1 MEQVSWSETAPLF
14 GFHFRKGQPPEVLE
28 VLTQISAERS
38 DKDGLIWL
46 HLDLYDPAMLSWLR
60 HLPVPEDVID
70 AVAEP
75 IQRGRL
81 FAFDWIIYGQL
92 RDLRV
97 PPENRTH
104 ALRANALCFLAIPGL
119 VVTGS
124 GSPLMAVNELRKR
137 IEQGID
143 KVHSPIGLLKAFFE
157 ALNDISEDALDASS
171 NELSEMEAEILRQG
185 RVRNRGDLL
194 RMRREAVS
202 LVREMTY
209 KRTSMMDLLREEPPL
224 ASPGEYRALRDQLE
238 RYRAQIDDLHDYADR
253 CQFLLDELRAQ
264 VGESTNRNLYIL
276 TIFSAMLMPA
286 TLIAGLFGMNV
297 EWLPF
302 GASAYGFWEVTG
314 IVAVSLGMVLAGLR
328 WMRFF

>member
-1 MEQVSWSETAPLF
+1 MAQIDWRGTAPLF
-14 GFHFRKGQPPEVLE
+14 GYQFHQGQPPDPVTSLPR
-28 VLTQISAERS
+28 ISEERS
-38 DKDGLIWL
+38 DSDGLLWV
-46 HLDLYDPAMLSWLR
+46 HLDLYDPAMLAWLR
-60 HLPVPEDVID
+60 HLPVPGDVID

-92 RDLRV
+92 RDLCV
-97 PPENRTH
+97 PPESRSH
-104 ALRANALCFLAIPGL
+104 ALRAGALCFLAIPGL
-119 VVTGS
+119 VVTGRAE
-124 GSPLMAVNELRKR
+124 PLMAVRELRNR
-137 IEQGID
+137 IENGTAE
-143 KVHSPIGLLKAFFE
+143 VYSPIGLLKAFFE
-157 ALNDISEDALDASS
+157 ALNDIGEDALDASS
-171 NELSEMEAEILRQG
+171 NELSDMEVEILRQG
-185 RVRNRGDLL
+185 RVRNRPDLL

-202 LVREMTY
+202 LVREMAY
-209 KRTSMMDLLREEPPL
+209 KRTSMMDLLREKPPL
-224 ASPGEYRALRDQLE
+224 ATPGEYRALRDQLE

-276 TIFSAMLMPA
+276 TIFSAMFMPA

-314 IVAVSLGMVLAGLR
+314 IVAVSLGMVLAALR